1 MKEYNNEEVSAKM
14 DVQALKYLLDL
25 CATLLSQ

>member
-1 MKEYNNEEVSAKM
+1 MKEYYIEDVSAKM
-14 DVQALKYLLDL
+14 EIRVLKYLLDL